1 MNKLIALIIAVA
13 SLQLT
18 GCASKPRYEPMP
30 NGHYSVFPQLEASME
45 LCLAK
50 GLIDPSLMADVRT
63 SMTYMQNTFTDM
75 NWTRWNN
82 ANQAFKDASPDDSV
96 NTATCNQAASYAH
109 QFVNTVVERKQTI
122 QRNNQYNQ
130 NQQLINSVNSINN
143 SINKPVFCNNIAGT
157 VICN

>member
-1 MNKLIALIIAVA
+1 
-13 SLQLT
+13 
-18 GCASKPRYEPMP
+18 
-30 NGHYSVFPQLEASME
+30 ME

-50 GLIDPSLMADVRT
+50 NLITPSLMADIRT

-82 ANQAFKDASPDDSV
+82 ANQAFKKNSPDESV
-96 NTATCNQAASYAH
+96 NVTNCNQAASYAY
-109 QFVNTVVERKQTI
+109 QFINAVNDRKQTI

-130 NQQLINSVNSINN
+130 QQQLINSVNSINN

>member
-1 MNKLIALIIAVA
+1 MRKQNTLIISISALI
-13 SLQLT
+13 LT
-18 GCASKPRYEPMP
+18 GCASAPRYEPMP
-30 NGHYSVFPQLEASME
+30 NEHYSIYPQLEASME

-50 GLIDPSLMADVRT
+50 NLITPSLMADIRT

-82 ANQAFKDASPDDSV
+82 ANQAFKKNSPDESV
-96 NTATCNQAASYAH
+96 NVTNCNQAASYAY
-109 QFVNTVVERKQTI
+109 QFINAVNDRKQTI

-130 NQQLINSVNSINN
+130 QQQLINSVNSINN